1 VGGWA
6 GTDGALTLL
15 ASAAGRYWLGVFPDV
30 RRETRAW
37 RGRARRI
44 PDPTLRR
51 LALRA
56 HREKG
61 GNLEGAAAF
70 ATFAHPGGRHAVV
83 CAAVAY
89 QTLFDYLDNLS
100 EEPNADPIANGWRLN
115 DALLS
120 AVAPERAQL
129 DCYALRTG
137 GGADG
142 GYLRTLVQA
151 CRAAL
156 TALPAFHAV
165 AELVYAASAR
175 VVAYQSLNHGDGD
188 GRHDSFENWA
198 RALSGGC
205 PGLTWWETGAA
216 AGSTLD
222 LLALVAAAADPDLDR
237 ASAMALARAYFP
249 WVGALHSLL
258 DSLADRPEDL
268 ACGTRGLIDYYRSP
282 AYTAERLSTIGAAAT
297 RQVAALPEGPAH
309 TLLVAAMA
317 SFYLCDLS
325 EHSSPHARLAVPA
338 LVATMG
344 RYARPTLAILRGR
357 RVAGRLGEGLIEHLA
372 RWPARPCGHR
382 LAAVGRGP

>member
-1 VGGWA
+1 MGGWI

-30 RRETRAW
+30 RRETRIW

-44 PDPTLRR
+44 PDPALRR

-56 HREKG
+56 HGEKG

-70 ATFAHPGGRHAVV
+70 ATFAHPGGRRAAVR
-83 CAAVAY
+83 AAVAY

-100 EEPNADPIANGWRLN
+100 EEPSADPIASGWRLN

-120 AVAPERAQL
+120 AVAPGRAEL
-129 DCYALRTG
+129 DCYALRVG

-142 GYLRTLVQA
+142 GYLRALVQT

-156 TALPAFHAV
+156 TALPGFRTV
-165 AELVYAASAR
+165 AELLYAASYR
-175 VVAYQSLNHGDGD
+175 VVEYQSLNHGDRD
-188 GRHDSFENWA
+188 GRHGSFEDWA
-198 RALSGGC
+198 HALSGGC
-205 PGLTWWETGAA
+205 PGLAWWEAGAA

-222 LLALVAAAADPDLDR
+222 LLALVAAAADPRLDR
-237 ASAMALARAYFP
+237 ATATSLARAYFP

-268 ACGTRGLIDYYRSP
+268 ACGTRGLIDYYCSP
-282 AYTAERLSTIGAAAT
+282 AHAAERLSTIGAAAM
-297 RQVAALPEGPAH
+297 RQVAALPEGSDH
-309 TLLVAAMA
+309 TLIVAAMA

-344 RYARPTLAILRGR
+344 RHARPTLAILRGR
-357 RVAGRLGEGLIEHLA
+357 RIVGRLCEDLAERLA
-372 RWPARPCGHR
+372 RGPASTLEHRPAP
-382 LAAVGRGP
+382 LGRCP